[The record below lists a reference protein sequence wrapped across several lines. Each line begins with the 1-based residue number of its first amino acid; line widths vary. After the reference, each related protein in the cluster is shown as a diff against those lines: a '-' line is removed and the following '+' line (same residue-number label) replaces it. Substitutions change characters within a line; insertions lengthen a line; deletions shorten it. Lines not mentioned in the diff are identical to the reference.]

1 VWRSTASVGFGTED
15 APSRPRPEVLLI
27 PYRLVAEEALARW
40 RAAHARIETI
50 PQDSP
55 EWQAAYIEEEL
66 AKLDYQD
73 AVEAAR
79 RAHLPEP
86 PPFPEE
92 DGSAG
97 PALDPV
103 PST

>member
-1 VWRSTASVGFGTED
+1 MAPRRCAAIPTRSETTV
-15 APSRPRPEVLLI
+15 PHRV
-27 PYRLVAEEALARW
+27 VAEQALARW
-40 RAAHARIETI
+40 RAAHARTDVASR
-50 PQDSP
+50 DSP
-55 EWQAAYIEEEL
+55 EWQDAHHEEQL
-66 AKLDYQD
+66 AKADYEA

-79 RAHLPEP
+79 QAHLPEP

-92 DGSAG
+92 DDSAG